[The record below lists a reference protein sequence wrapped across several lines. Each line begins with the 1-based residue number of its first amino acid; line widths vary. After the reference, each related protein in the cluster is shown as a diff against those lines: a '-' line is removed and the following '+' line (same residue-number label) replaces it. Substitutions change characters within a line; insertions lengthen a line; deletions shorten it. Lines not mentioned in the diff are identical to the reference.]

1 MLTRT
6 VVKVVMKSIKP
17 MFMPLPPK
25 IGMRVPDID
34 QTMNWR
40 ETIVRMVIFHKEG
53 GRPWQW
59 KRGGT
64 KGA

>member
-6 VVKVVMKSIKP
+6 VVKVVMNRIKP
-17 MFMPLPPK
+17 MFMPFPAN

-40 ETIVRMVIFHKEG
+40 ETIVSMVIFHKEG
-53 GRPWQW
+53 GRPRQ
-59 KRGGT
+59 RN
-64 KGA
+64 